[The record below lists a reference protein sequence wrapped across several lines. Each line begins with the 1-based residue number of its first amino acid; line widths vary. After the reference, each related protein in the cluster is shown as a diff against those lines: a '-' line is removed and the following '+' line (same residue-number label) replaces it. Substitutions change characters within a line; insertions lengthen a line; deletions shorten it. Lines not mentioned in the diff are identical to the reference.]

1 MGKELTAMIRRWKVT
16 YFDGENY
23 KERLYRCTDEQFAQE
38 VMGGDGEGLTMARI
52 LKIERMME

>member
-1 MGKELTAMIRRWKVT
+1 MIRRWKVT